1 MSAQQDDDDAGRLL
15 SSSEAVFQDR
25 LFQSRQ
31 LFLSPNVFTIQPLE
45 LPVPLILNKTS
56 ALSLFL
62 NPEAAR
68 AALGC

>member
-1 MSAQQDDDDAGRLL
+1 
-15 SSSEAVFQDR
+15 
-25 LFQSRQ
+25 

-45 LPVPLILNKTS
+45 WPVPLILNKTFRS
-56 ALSLFL
+56 APIP